1 MQFRRGVQGGRGQL
15 GRRFDQLKE
24 RVGGSAGTSLAPWCD
39 VSTRTDRAAKG
50 ESPYHGRCRVH
61 DCAEVRYTRPAH
73 REFISV
79 QGRRARRSNEGHLL
93 GVEPNCHKEIPI
105 GASAPKLQ
113 RRSF

>member
-1 MQFRRGVQGGRGQL
+1 L

-24 RVGGSAGTSLAPWCD
+24 RVGGSAGTTLAPSRD

-50 ESPYHGRCRVH
+50 KSHIKAG
-61 DCAEVRYTRPAH
+61 AASTT
-73 REFISV
+73 
-79 QGRRARRSNEGHLL
+79 ARRSGTPDRLIEKYISYQAGALGVPMRHLL

-105 GASAPKLQ
+105 GASTPKLQ